1 LQSPIVGLTID
12 PTSKDT
18 ITKQIYDH
26 VRRMVLSGSISPG
39 SRLPSSRN
47 LAGQVGISRNTV
59 LAAYDQLTAEAY
71 LEGRVGSGTFVVRNL
86 PDAFLRA
93 QLRPMPAREL
103 TGERERTSRQSGI
116 SAALAIAPKT
126 HAKSIRAFRTGLP
139 DADAFPFQLW
149 ARLVSRRYRDRAPE
163 LFDYQDPA
171 GYGPLREEIARY
183 LSNTR
188 GLRCNPEQV
197 IVVGGSQQ
205 ALDLAMRLLIGP
217 GDVVCVEDPGYA
229 GTLAAVR
236 GSAARVVPIPID
248 GEGFEVAVARRRA
261 PDARLIVV
269 TPSRQ
274 YPLGVTMSLVRRLE
288 LLEWASQTN
297 AWILEDDYDSE
308 YRYEGLPL
316 AALQGLDNEGRVIY
330 MGTFSRLMFPTL
342 RLGYAVVPP
351 DLVDSFRSARALS
364 DRGSSWVE
372 QSAMV
377 EFISDGHFARHVR
390 RMRALYAKRQAKMV
404 AEAERQLAGLLD
416 VRTEPAGM
424 HLIGWLP
431 EGQDDLLASGA
442 VARLGVEAEPLSALS
457 VEPLGRGGLM
467 MGYTGVTD
475 SEIEDGVA
483 AMAEALGGLGPNSE
497 VR

>member
-1 LQSPIVGLTID
+1 LQSPFVGLSID
-12 PTSKDT
+12 PASKDT

-26 VRRMVLSGSISPG
+26 IRRMVLSGSISPG
-39 SRLPSSRN
+39 SRLPSSRD

-93 QLRPMPAREL
+93 QLRPLPVREMAGQREL
-103 TGERERTSRQSGI
+103 ANRQSGI

-126 HAKSIRAFRTGLP
+126 QPSRRAFRTGLP
-139 DADAFPFQLW
+139 DADSFPFQLW

-171 GYGPLREEIARY
+171 GYGPLREEIALY
-183 LSNTR
+183 LSNAR

-205 ALDLAMRLLIGP
+205 ALDLAMRLLVGP
-217 GDVVCVEDPGYA
+217 GDVACVEDPGYA

-236 GSAARVVPIPID
+236 GSAARAVPVPID
-248 GEGFEVAVARRRA
+248 DQGFEVATARHRA

-372 QSAMV
+372 QSAMA
-377 EFISDGHFARHVR
+377 EFIAEGHFARHVR
-390 RMRALYAKRQAKMV
+390 RMRALYAKRQAKLV

-424 HLIGWLP
+424 HLVGWLP
-431 EGQDDLLASGA
+431 EGRDDVLASEA
-442 VARLGVEAEPLSALS
+442 VARLGVEVEPLSALS

-475 SEIEDGVA
+475 PEIEDGVA
-483 AMAEALGGLGPNSE
+483 AMAEALSDLGPNSE

>member
-1 LQSPIVGLTID
+1 
-12 PTSKDT
+12 
-18 ITKQIYDH
+18 
-26 VRRMVLSGSISPG
+26 M
-39 SRLPSSRN
+39 PSSRD

-93 QLRPMPAREL
+93 QLRPSQAREVE
-103 TGERERTSRQSGI
+103 GERERATRQSGI
-116 SAALAIAPKT
+116 FAALAIAPKT
-126 HAKSIRAFRTGLP
+126 QPRSQRAFRTGLP

-171 GYGPLREEIARY
+171 GYGALREEIAQY
-183 LSNTR
+183 LSTAR
-188 GLRCNPEQV
+188 GLRCDPEQI

-205 ALDLAMRLLIGP
+205 ALDLATRLLVAT
-217 GDVVCVEDPGYA
+217 GDVACVEDPGYA

-236 GSAARVVPIPID
+236 GSVARMVPVPID
-248 GEGFEVAVARRRA
+248 DEGFDVATARRRA
-261 PDARLIVV
+261 PDAKLIAV

-288 LLEWASQTN
+288 LLEWASRAN

-351 DLVDSFRSARALS
+351 DLIDSFRSARAVS

-372 QSAMV
+372 QSAMA
-377 EFISDGHFARHVR
+377 EFISEGHFARHVR
-390 RMRALYAKRQAKMV
+390 RMRVLYAKRQARLV
-404 AEAERQLAGLLD
+404 AEAERRLAGLLE
-416 VRTEPAGM
+416 VRPEAAGM
-424 HLIGWLP
+424 HLVGWLP
-431 EGQDDLLASGA
+431 EGVDDVSASEA

-457 VEPLGRGGLM
+457 VKPLGRGGLM
-467 MGYTGVTD
+467 MGYTGVTE
-475 SEIEDGVA
+475 SEIERGVA
-483 AMAEALGGLGPNSE
+483 AMAEALGSLDPDTDSRRGP
-497 VR
+497 V

>member
-1 LQSPIVGLTID
+1 M
-12 PTSKDT
+12 
-18 ITKQIYDH
+18 
-26 VRRMVLSGSISPG
+26 RRLVLSGGISPG
-39 SRLPSSRN
+39 SRLPSSRD
-47 LAGQVGISRNTV
+47 LARQVGVSRNTV

-86 PDAFLRA
+86 PDAYLRA
-93 QLRPMPAREL
+93 QHRPVPGRDMAGGRQ
-103 TGERERTSRQSGI
+103 RVSRQAGNL
-116 SAALAIAPKT
+116 AALAVAPKT
-126 HAKSIRAFRTGLP
+126 YPPSRRAFRTGLP

-149 ARLVSRRYRDRAPE
+149 SRLVSRRYRDRAPE

-171 GYGPLREEIARY
+171 GYGPLREEIAQY
-183 LSNTR
+183 LTAAR
-188 GLRCNPEQV
+188 GLRCHAGQV

-217 GDVVCVEDPGYA
+217 GDVACVEDPGYL

-248 GEGFEVAVARRRA
+248 DQGFDVAAARERA
-261 PDARLIVV
+261 PDAKLVAV

-288 LLEWASQTN
+288 LLEWASQTD

-342 RLGYAVVPP
+342 RLGYAVVPV
-351 DLVDSFRSARALS
+351 DLVDSFRSARAIS

-372 QSAMV
+372 QSAMA
-377 EFISDGHFARHVR
+377 EFIAEGHFARHVR
-390 RMRALYAKRQAKMV
+390 RMRALYAGRQAKLV
-404 AEAERQLAGLLD
+404 EESKRRLGGLLD
-416 VRTEPAGM
+416 VGPEAAGM
-424 HLIGWLP
+424 HLIGRLA
-431 EGQDDLLASGA
+431 EHQDDVSASDA
-442 VARLGVEAEPLSALS
+442 VARVGVEAEALSSLS
-457 VEPLGRGGLM
+457 VESRGRGLLL
-467 MGYTGVTD
+467 GYTGVTD
-475 SEIEDGVA
+475 IEIEAGVA
-483 AMAEALGGLGPNSE
+483 AIAEALSGLDAG
-497 VR
+497 